1 VITNP
6 AGLDNDITPDTSAGI
21 STTGTTIPAALND
34 GSQKYD
40 PALIFQQNGIIVA

>member
-6 AGLDNDITPDTSAGI
+6 AGPDNDLTPDTSAGI
-21 STTGTTIPAALND
+21 GTTGTTIPAALSD